1 MKNRERY
8 FLLTNFYL
16 YSRNGED
23 SIERDQNQNL
33 DLREKK
39 GKKDQ
44 EDLDQ
49 DAVIDHG
56 IGKDVIEIVTIK
68 KTKESHDQ
76 NKENRRKK
84 CKNLYQKKKVK
95 CDKIDGLNKFCFIFI
110 AIKI

>member
-49 DAVIDHG
+49 DAVIDQS
-56 IGKDVIEIVTIK
+56 IRIDVIEIVTIK
-68 KTKESHDQ
+68 KRKESHDQ
-76 NKENRRKK
+76 NKENQRKK
-84 CKNLYQKKKVK
+84 SKNLYQKKKVK
-95 CDKIDGLNKFCFIFI
+95 CDKNNDFEQILLHFYSN
-110 AIKI
+110 